1 MMASKHSNKAAAA
14 ASSASFWSAE
24 LNAHAHLSHHAHNR
38 TPVAAVTAPSP
49 VKNEKYV
56 PKPEK
61 PVIKESELHV
71 VQGRVYKKGGES
83 VGLMGKQFKER
94 YLVLEGLILV
104 FYDKK
109 GGSRKDAFRITS
121 DCEAMPNPAGKNKG
135 IRFDFELVNTE
146 SGDQRTMYCD
156 SDSEMLNWVD
166 TINYVVDCCAEAN
179 ENAAENLRQKLQKSA
194 ESTAKSN
201 AAIMD
206 SQENVD
212 RAYATIK
219 ANTLEVTN
227 HTVRVH
233 ELQQIRKEAE
243 KMHEADAGLAAAAAT
258 HAAPPDPFELEKLRD
273 EAQCHSA
280 YGTGLYEAFRGE
292 PSTFVIQACDSS
304 GDPKALGGDSFLV
317 TIESEEHSDVKWDI
331 TPLDNGDGTYFV
343 EYTPTR
349 VGEWSL
355 RVMQFSTL
363 KSGAV
368 VQAEIY
374 GSPFHPIVA
383 KSPTSA
389 SHCVVVGPGKE
400 LARLPPAVSTLGGN
414 VFTITARDMFDEDR
428 GIGGDQFQIDID
440 GPALANAILDR
451 GDGTYDVSY
460 DINEESP
467 VFINAMKQATAGN
480 AAPLFLTIH
489 LKLNNPGFPYPRP
502 VSSFSVNGLKV
513 PIDLSSRFPD
523 GSIPPPAPVV
533 QPALSQH
540 HSKTA
545 LVSPPVASLLPPPP
559 PISIALLPPPPS
571 MMVAANAT
579 PSESTSTM
587 SPQHYGA
594 SSPSISTASNLAAAS
609 STVSSYAQQQQQQQ
623 PEEVSR
629 LKAELAES
637 ERQMRE
643 ALEAMAEERKALAEQ
658 KAEVERK
665 MVQMQE
671 LSRKIMSDSERLAEQ
686 ARAMRQAQ
694 VMAAA
699 AAAASAAA
707 SNSSSS
713 APPTGSL
720 GYSPSYGEKTL
731 PPTSA
736 MYSSPPAQQQQHQTA
751 ASSSSPLAQQQQ
763 QQQSRS
769 PYLASQ
775 EEQAQRPVAAATSSS
790 NNYSA
795 SAAVAATPS
804 SSSSNPT
811 TALSE
816 LFDPEIMSLFDKHK
830 RPLVALW
837 SFYTAMSRGEDGT
850 HSTPASGTDLKRF
863 IELFMDFDIA
873 PTFLTK
879 RELKAIFA
887 AASSAHNIN
896 GSDGASTAPLTYAAF
911 NEALGRAA
919 LVALS
924 KPAFQSLYPTAK
936 DKVGV
941 LLEMWG
947 VADPRKLREVQDKIA
962 MEGSKG
968 GSNAS
973 VAKSRAS
980 LSTTGGRR

>member
-14 ASSASFWSAE
+14 ASSASFWTAE
-24 LNAHAHLSHHAHNR
+24 LNAHHHLSHAHNR
-38 TPVAAVTAPSP
+38 TPIAAVTAPSP

-61 PVIKESELHV
+61 PIVLESECHV
-71 VQGRVYKKGGES
+71 THGRVYKKGGES

-94 YLVLEGLILV
+94 YLALEGLILV

-135 IRFDFELVNTE
+135 IRFDFDLVNTE
-146 SGDQRTMYCD
+146 SGDQRTIYCD

-194 ESTAKSN
+194 ESSAKSN

-243 KMHEADAGLAAAAAT
+243 KLHEADAGLAAAAAN

-304 GDPKALGGDSFLV
+304 GDPKTLGGDSFLV

-355 RVMQFSTL
+355 HVMQFSTL
-363 KSGAV
+363 RSGAV

-389 SHCVVVGPGKE
+389 SHCIVVGAGKDM
-400 LARLPPAVSTLGGN
+400 ARLPPIVPSVGGN

-440 GPALANAILDR
+440 GPALANSILDR
-451 GDGTYDVSY
+451 GDGTYEVSY
-460 DINEESP
+460 DINEDSP
-467 VFINAMKQATAGN
+467 AFVNAMKQASAGVSS
-480 AAPLFLTIH
+480 PLFLTIH

-502 VSSFSVNGLKV
+502 VGLFSVKGLKV
-513 PIDLSSRFPD
+513 PVDLSSRFPE
-523 GSIPPPAPVV
+523 GTIAPPALVIQ
-533 QPALSQH
+533 QPTTH
-540 HSKTA
+540 HQSESA
-545 LVSPPVASLLPPPP
+545 HLPSSLPLLPPQLPISHALLPPPP
-559 PISIALLPPPPS
+559 PLSLLPQ
-571 MMVAANAT
+571 AT
-579 PSESTSTM
+579 VHIPVSSTSSTN
-587 SPQHYGA
+587 S
-594 SSPSISTASNLAAAS
+594 SSPLALIEPA
-609 STVSSYAQQQQQQQ
+609 VSATTSVSPSQHHHHHQQQQ
-623 PEEVSR
+623 PEEVTR

-671 LSRKIMSDSERLAEQ
+671 LSKKIMSDSERLAEQ

-699 AAAASAAA
+699 AAAASAA
-707 SNSSSS
+707 SSSTA
-713 APPTGSL
+713 APV
-720 GYSPSYGEKTL
+720 GYSPSLAEK
-731 PPTSA
+731 PYPSSA
-736 MYSSPPAQQQQHQTA
+736 TYASPPM
-751 ASSSSPLAQQQQ
+751 QQQQ
-763 QQQSRS
+763 QQQQGLVSSSPVASSSTFPLQQQQQQQQQQTKS
-769 PYLASQ
+769 PYIVSQ
-775 EEQAQRPVAAATSSS
+775 EEHIQPFVQQQQRPIAAA
-790 NNYSA
+790 
-795 SAAVAATPS
+795 S
-804 SSSSNPT
+804 SSSLGVTSTIAAPSST

-830 RPLVALW
+830 RALVALW

-879 RELKAIFA
+879 REIKAIFA

-896 GSDGASTAPLTYAAF
+896 GSDGLSTSPLTYAAF

-968 GSNAS
+968 GSAAS

-980 LSTTGGRR
+980 VSTSGRK